1 MNTTRV
7 LTAEALLTSDL
18 STTEQPTRAQV
29 SAARRTRWVRSVME
43 RVYGLSSPPG
53 RRWSRPTQRADGNT
67 TRLYR
72 SPACFPV
79 DADIGDDRCPR
90 VASVGQMPG
99 PQHSSLRAQLAAHQW
114 QLVPPHRL
122 RPVQRPCARIVEA
135 GLLARQQVERDLH
148 DGAQQRLL
156 AVAAT
161 LARTELVATDEE
173 RVAVITDARQQLS
186 QALSE
191 LRSLALGIHPV
202 LTQGGLAAAL
212 RSLADRAAISV
223 DLNIAADLRTRRLSA
238 TAEATLWFVASE
250 AIANAVKYSNA
261 SRITLTLA
269 TANEQLQLTVADN
282 GRGGAQLRRGGG
294 LAGLAKRVGALG
306 GAFSVNSLTD
316 GGTRVEAVLPC
327 AF

>member
-1 MNTTRV
+1 
-7 LTAEALLTSDL
+7 
-18 STTEQPTRAQV
+18 
-29 SAARRTRWVRSVME
+29 
-43 RVYGLSSPPG
+43 
-53 RRWSRPTQRADGNT
+53 
-67 TRLYR
+67 
-72 SPACFPV
+72 
-79 DADIGDDRCPR
+79 
-90 VASVGQMPG
+90 MPG